1 VRRSVS
7 FAGVLAGIFAFAST
21 TLNAS
26 GAGGGSTASSDT
38 PADRLAYLIGTWNCS
53 IKLTPAGSPAVV
65 NHGVWT
71 FTKSQSDTI
80 HAHWAAPGYEADDY
94 YGYDAKTK
102 TYWLAGVDTQGVLG
116 SQTSKDDVTFT
127 GSFVAGGVSSPDR
140 DIVTRPTPSRFNDL
154 SEVETKGA
162 WSKAADMEC
171 IKT

>member
-1 VRRSVS
+1 MRRSIS
-7 FAGVLAGIFAFAST
+7 FVGALTGALVFALTASS
-21 TLNAS
+21 AF
-26 GAGGGSTASSDT
+26 GAGGGSMASSRT
-38 PADRLAYLIGTWNCS
+38 PADRLVYLIGTWNCS
-53 IKLTPAGSPAVV
+53 IKLTPSVSPAAI

-71 FTKSQSDTI
+71 FTKSQSGTV

-140 DIVTRPTPSRFNDL
+140 DVITRPTASSFHDV
-154 SEVETKGA
+154 SEIESKGV
-162 WSKAADMEC
+162 WSKAADLDC
-171 IKT
+171 TKT